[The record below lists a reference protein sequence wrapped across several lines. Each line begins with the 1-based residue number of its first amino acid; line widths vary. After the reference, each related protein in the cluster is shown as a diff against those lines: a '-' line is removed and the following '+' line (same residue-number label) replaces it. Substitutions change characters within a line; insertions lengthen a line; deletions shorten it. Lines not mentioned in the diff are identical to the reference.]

1 MLFTYI
7 YSNIENLGNIY
18 RGGGGLD
25 EPGGR
30 ACEYTQKIAGAFA
43 ARILEVWRQIYS
55 YDKMDPT

>member
-1 MLFTYI
+1 M
-7 YSNIENLGNIY
+7 
-18 RGGGGLD
+18 GGGLD

-30 ACEYTQKIAGAFA
+30 ACEYTQRIAGAFA